1 MTKPQQDGLLQRG
14 VWLLV
19 VGVFTSW
26 LFGVGLL
33 FILAAAV
40 CGFVGLFREQI
51 LRSAILLTS
60 SLVLGGICFVVAL
73 HVTAIAGI
81 YAFNNIKSGSAP
93 EPAAAA
99 VSTARHGK

>member
-1 MTKPQQDGLLQRG
+1 MPNPKSRRLLNRG

-40 CGFVGLFREQI
+40 CGFVGLFHDRMLQST
-51 LRSAILLTS
+51 LLLVSAV
-60 SLVLGGICFVVAL
+60 VLGVLCL
-73 HVTAIAGI
+73 HLAAVAGI
-81 YAFNNIKSGSAP
+81 YAFNTIQTNHSSVTAP
-93 EPAAAA
+93 ASLP
-99 VSTARHGK
+99 RP